1 MFSRALLD
9 LFKEKKKKVA
19 TYNLTWE
26 QIQDIKLKATS
37 EAMDFAFRQMMLL
50 PLMVLRDKNGY
61 GAQRLERFIDDVA
74 DMLDSY
80 NKGYL
85 DLDDIEKTLEEETG
99 IKVIKGVKK

>member
-1 MFSRALLD
+1 M
-9 LFKEKKKKVA
+9 KKKKKTP

-26 QIQDIKLKATS
+26 QIENIKLKATS

-50 PLMVLRDKNGY
+50 PLMVLRDKNGF
-61 GAQRLERFIDDVA
+61 GAKRLERFIEDVA

-85 DLDDIEKTLEEETG
+85 NLDDIEITLEEETG
-99 IKVIKGVKK
+99 IKVINGDFKKK

>member
-1 MFSRALLD
+1 MKKKKD
-9 LFKEKKKKVA
+9 KKKVA

-26 QIQDIKLKATS
+26 QIEDMKLKATS
-37 EAMDFAFRQMMLL
+37 EAMDFAFKQMMLL
-50 PLMVLRDKNGY
+50 PLMVLRDKYGY

-85 DLDDIEKTLEEETG
+85 DLDDIKKTLEEETG
-99 IKVIKGVKK
+99 IKVVK

>member
-1 MFSRALLD
+1 MKKK
-9 LFKEKKKKVA
+9 KEKKKVA

-37 EAMDFAFRQMMLL
+37 EAMDFAFKQMMLL
-50 PLMVLRDKNGY
+50 PLMTLRDHYGF

-74 DMLDSY
+74 DILDSY

-85 DLDDIEKTLEEETG
+85 DLDDIEQTLKEETG
-99 IKVIKGVKK
+99 IEILAR